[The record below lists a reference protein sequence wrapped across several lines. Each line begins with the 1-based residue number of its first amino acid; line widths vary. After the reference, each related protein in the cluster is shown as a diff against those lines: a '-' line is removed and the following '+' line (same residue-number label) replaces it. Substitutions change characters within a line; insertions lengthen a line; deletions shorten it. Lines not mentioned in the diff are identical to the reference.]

1 MTLISATMNLSLIA
15 GRIVAEQRGFV

>member
-15 GRIVAEQRGFV
+15 GGIVAEQGGFV